1 MRNYIVSYLSKYDS
15 GTDWMT
21 EDKTPEEVMMEYRD
35 RYLPYYYD
43 ITIMEV
49 DTLEVNDTDLTP
61 GDVFEDVLRDGVDG
75 DTASGITR
83 ITLWEM
89 VETLTLVK
97 E

>member
-1 MRNYIVSYLSKYDS
+1 MRNYIVSYLSEYDS

-49 DTLEVNDTDLTP
+49 DTLEVNDTALPP
-61 GDVFEDVLRDGVDG
+61 GDVFEDFLLDGVDG
-75 DTASGITR
+75 DTDSGITR
-83 ITLWEM
+83 IAMWQVVPSLE
-89 VETLTLVK
+89 K
-97 E
+97 A